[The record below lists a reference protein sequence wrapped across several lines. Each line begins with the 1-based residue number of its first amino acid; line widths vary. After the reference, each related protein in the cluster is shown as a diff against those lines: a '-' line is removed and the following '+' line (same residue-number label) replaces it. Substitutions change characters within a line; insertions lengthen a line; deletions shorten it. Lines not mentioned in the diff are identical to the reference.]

1 MPASRTWIPATAI
14 AAAALMAAASHAALS
29 VSEVPLFLNA
39 TTTPN
44 IVMTLDDS
52 GSMTRGYV
60 PDSIGAL
67 DAPRFTASSYNA
79 MYYNPRASYAAPF
92 RTDGVTYSTTFAN
105 ALVNGFD
112 TGRGSV
118 NLSTPGYRPI
128 SECAPAEGYSDCS
141 KLTNRGGSA
150 TTTQTTTYTYT
161 NCRLT
166 FNERGRNS
174 RDRIDVDYCTAPDGG
189 YVDGDD
195 MPESGNEA
203 PQSAD
208 EQKIQISNSTLN
220 GTYVVRDSNADDG
233 ALEIELDRSNYFSSD
248 STQTGVTISWSRTA
262 TETTSAAAYYHLLY
276 TDAGRARP
284 SNCSNT
290 NPKNDDDCYVPVWV
304 GSSADNAHSGRTTA
318 ANQQNFANW
327 YSFYR
332 TRALATMSAATNAIS
347 ALGTDQVRFGWQT
360 LNRSSCTSFGTTC
373 TDYKSGSHEN
383 RIRGL
388 DALKSG
394 STTTSHRTDFYEW
407 IRYFGVSGATPLRG
421 AMDRAGAYFTTSG
434 KDSPYADDPYVAR
447 GEELS
452 CRRNFHVMLTDG
464 LWNSNESVHYGG
476 NTDSTSKTLPDAKS
490 YNPRYPYRN
499 PSADPPSGQSYSNS
513 LADIAFKYWS
523 TDLRAGTGALTN
535 NLSPYTTDRSGDAD
549 AQYWNPRNNP
559 ATWQHMVNFTISFGL
574 SNALVDPAWGGS
586 TYAGDFSALSSGTKY
601 WPGVIENAPGSATPD
616 SHVYDLWHA
625 AVNSRGQF
633 FNADDPAGIN
643 SAFQSVFSSI
653 LSANP
658 SSAALAANSTS
669 IQTGTMVYQAR
680 FDSTDWHG
688 QLIAYNVNADGSIG
702 AAAWD
707 AANKVPAPGS
717 RTITNWNGT
726 EGKSF
731 SSCTADLSTSQRTAL
746 NRNPSNVV
754 DNLCSQRLSWLRGT
768 ASGEAR
774 NGGDFRNRPVSVL
787 GDMIN
792 SDPAYVKDE
801 DYGYANAGTGMTE
814 RSSYAAYVTSKASRL
829 PMVYIGANDGMLHGF
844 RADSGNAA
852 SGQEIMAH
860 VPGAVFDK
868 LNRLS
873 AIGYAHTFF
882 VDGSPATGDAYFGG
896 GWKTVLVSGLGA
908 GGKAVFALDISSPG
922 AHGPSKV
929 LWEFTDTNL
938 GLTFS
943 QPQIARLAS
952 GDWVAIFG
960 NGYNSTD
967 ELAYLYVVRLSDG
980 TLLKKIAAGTATGNG
995 LATPALIDTNND
1007 MIIDYAYAGDL
1018 KGNMWKFD
1026 LTSTNAATWGLGN
1039 GGGALFTAQNDSGQ
1053 VQPITTKPAL
1063 SLPTNVPNG
1072 GVMVLF
1078 GTGQYLT
1085 TTDPANKQVQTFYG
1099 IWDNGTPGTVTRST
1113 LQAQTIMAETN
1124 EYGYDVRQTSANMIN
1139 WATQRGWYMN
1149 LVQPPSATAQGERVI
1164 SQPIVRYNRVIFVST
1179 IPTADQCE
1187 PGGSSWLMELEANT
1201 GSRTTLS
1208 VFDFNNDNLFNTS
1221 DLLQSGTTASGV
1233 KSPVGITKTPVWLE
1247 QSRTSEVAL
1256 KQMSGSS
1263 GGIFSLKN
1271 RKPATP
1277 GSLKRIFWQQIQ

>member
-1 MPASRTWIPATAI
+1 MTASHSWFSTTVI
-14 AAAALMAAASHAALS
+14 AAAALIAAASHAALS

-79 MYYNPRASYAAPF
+79 MYYNPLASYAAPL
-92 RTDGVTYSTTFAN
+92 RTDGVSYSTTFTN
-105 ALVNGFD
+105 AWVSGFD

-118 NLSTPGYRPI
+118 NLSTPDYRPI
-128 SECAPAEGYSDCS
+128 SECAPAESYSDCS

-161 NCRLT
+161 NCRVI
-166 FNERGRNS
+166 FNDRSN
-174 RDRIDVDYCTAPDGG
+174 RDRIDVDYCTEPDGSS
-189 YVDGDD
+189 VDGDD
-195 MPESGNEA
+195 MPDSGNEA
-203 PQSAD
+203 PQAAD
-208 EQKIQISNSTLN
+208 DQEIRVTNSTRN
-220 GTYVVRDSNADDG
+220 GTYVVRSSDADDG
-233 ALEIELDRSNYFSSD
+233 YLEIELNNGRYFSND
-248 STQTGVTISWSRTA
+248 STQTGVTISWSRTS
-262 TETTSAAAYYHLLY
+262 TETTQAAAYYHLLY
-276 TDAGRARP
+276 TAAGVSRP

-290 NPKNDDDCYVPVWV
+290 APAGDDDCYVSVWV
-304 GSSADNAHSGRTTA
+304 GSNTDNTYTGRSTA

-332 TRALATMSAATNAIS
+332 TRALATMAAATNAIS

-360 LNRSSCTSFGTTC
+360 LNASCTSFGTTC
-373 TDYKSGSHEN
+373 TDYKGNRHEN
-383 RIRGL
+383 RIRAL

-407 IRYFGVSGATPLRG
+407 IRYFGVDGATPLRG
-421 AMDRAGAYFTTSG
+421 AMDRAGTYFTTSG
-434 KDSPYADDPYVAR
+434 RDSPYADDPYVTR
-447 GEELS
+447 GSELS

-464 LWNSNESVHYGG
+464 LWNSNADVNYGG
-476 NTDSTSKTLPDAKS
+476 NVDSTTKTLPDGKTYS
-490 YNPRYPYRN
+490 PVYPYRN
-499 PSADPPSGQSYSNS
+499 PSTAAPTGQSYRNS

-523 TDLRAGTGALTN
+523 TDLRSGTNALTN
-535 NLSPYTTDRSGDAD
+535 NLTPYTTDRSGDANS
-549 AQYWNPRNNP
+549 QYWNPRNNP

-586 TYAGDFSALSSGTKY
+586 TYTGDFSALSSGTKY
-601 WPGVIENAPGSATPD
+601 WPGVDEDAAGSASP
-616 SHVYDLWHA
+616 SIHVYDLWHA

-707 AANKVPAPGS
+707 AANKVPAPAS

-726 EGKSF
+726 EGKRF
-731 SSCTADLSTSQRTAL
+731 SSCTDDLNTAQRAAL
-746 NRNPSNVV
+746 NRNPSNVT
-754 DNLCSQRLSWLRGT
+754 DNLCSQRLAWLRGT
-768 ASGEAR
+768 TSGEAR
-774 NGGDFRNRPVSVL
+774 NGGNFRNRPISVL

-801 DYGYANAGTGMTE
+801 DFGYANAGTAMAE
-814 RSSYAAYVTSKASRL
+814 RSSYAAYVLSKASRL

-844 RADSGNAA
+844 RADSGNVA

-860 VPGAVFDK
+860 VPGAAFDK
-868 LNRLS
+868 LNRLPT
-873 AIGYAHTFF
+873 IGYAHTYF
-882 VDGSPATGDAYFGG
+882 VDGSPATGDAYFGD

-908 GGKAVFALDISSPG
+908 GGKAVFALDISNPG

-929 LWEFTDTNL
+929 LWEFIDADL

-960 NGYNSTD
+960 NGYNSTA
-967 ELAYLYVVRLSDG
+967 ERAYLYVVRLSDG

-995 LATPALIDTNND
+995 LSTPALFDTNND
-1007 MIIDYAYAGDL
+1007 MIINYAYAGDL
-1018 KGNMWKFD
+1018 QGNMWKFD
-1026 LTSTNAATWGLGN
+1026 LTSTSAASWGLGN
-1039 GGGALFTAQNDSGQ
+1039 SGSALFTARNSSSQ
-1053 VQPITTKPAL
+1053 VQTITTKPAL
-1063 SLPTNVPNG
+1063 SIPTGVPNG
-1072 GVMVLF
+1072 GVMVFF

-1085 TTDPANKQVQTFYG
+1085 TTDPANTQVQTFYG
-1099 IWDNGTPGTVTRST
+1099 IWDNGTSGTVARTA

-1124 EYGYDVRQTSANMIN
+1124 EYGFDVRQTSANTID

-1149 LVQPPSATAQGERVI
+1149 LVQPPSATALGERVI
-1164 SQPIVRYNRVIFVST
+1164 SQPIVRYDRVIFVTT

-1187 PGGSSWLMELEANT
+1187 PGGSSWLMELDANT
-1201 GSRTTLS
+1201 GSRITLS
-1208 VFDFNNDNLFNTS
+1208 VFDFNNDNLFNGS
-1221 DLLQSGTTASGV
+1221 DVLQSGYTASGV
-1233 KSPVGITKTPVWLE
+1233 KSPVGITKTPTWLE
-1247 QSRTSEVAL
+1247 QSRTSEIAL

-1271 RKPATP
+1271 RKPAIS
-1277 GSLKRIFWQQIQ
+1277 GAVRRIFWQQIQ